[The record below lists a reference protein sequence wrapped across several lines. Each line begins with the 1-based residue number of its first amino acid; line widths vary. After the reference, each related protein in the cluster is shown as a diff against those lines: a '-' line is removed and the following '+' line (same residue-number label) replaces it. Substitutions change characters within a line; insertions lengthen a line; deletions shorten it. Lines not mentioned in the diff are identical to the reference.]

1 MKQKYL
7 IRQYF
12 LQILQQE
19 KRQKDMI
26 KHIYLKIVKNGI
38 YQGIKMVILNKH
50 KKNMKNNKVEQIR
63 YREKNINKIYN
74 IIKLFDEK

>member
-12 LQILQQE
+12 LQIQQQE

-26 KHIYLKIVKNGI
+26 RHIYLKIVKNGI

>member
-7 IRQYF
+7 TRQYF
-12 LQILQQE
+12 LQTQRQE

-50 KKNMKNNKVEQIR
+50 KKNIRNNKAEQIR

-74 IIKLFDEK
+74 IIELFDEK